1 MLLQDREILPA
12 VERPTPRTL
21 LGRSIVIIV
30 TPVMLLQ
37 AISAWV
43 FYTSHW
49 DTVTRR
55 LAQSVA
61 GDIAYVI
68 RQLPHPIDPRQAQQV
83 FAIAKDMMDVKLSF
97 KPGDILPND

>member
-1 MLLQDREILPA
+1 MLREVREIVA
-12 VERPTPRTL
+12 AAERLMPRTL
-21 LGRSIVIIV
+21 LGRSIIIIV
-30 TPVMLLQ
+30 TPVILLQ

-68 RQLPHPIDPRQAQQV
+68 RQLPHPIDPRQA
-83 FAIAKDMMDVKLSF
+83 
-97 KPGDILPND
+97 